1 MKKFLLSAV
10 AIVTLVLIFKTQ
22 TTTAAEQAASASTE
36 YATIRWSGRE
46 NMHLIRPGGEVEFIW
61 SKLKSVKR
69 PDRCDERAFYMNL
82 AMNSLAKDGYQ
93 VVTLFNDDLIMKREP
108 RRVQ

>member
-1 MKKFLLSAV
+1 MKKLLLSAV
-10 AIVTLVLIFKTQ
+10 AIVALVLIFKTPN
-22 TTTAAEQAASASTE
+22 TTAAEQAASASTE
-36 YATIRWSGRE
+36 YVTVRWAGRE

-61 SKLKSVKR
+61 SKLKSIKR
-69 PDRCDERAFYMNL
+69 PDRCDERAFYINL

-108 RRVQ
+108 HRAQ